1 MSFKILYI
9 EDDHTDSSR
18 VEREIANINAKGAS
32 RPVLIKSITTPDL
45 LATELDQQY
54 DLVLADA
61 CYPDVNG
68 VQTNRLDDIIQVVK
82 AWSDSNQV
90 ERPLPIIAYTGR
102 DKIALGYCLKRRDS
116 FFDIWDKSS
125 ASPEYAAWRMTNIAS
140 EIARS
145 RPDSLLQRLIRQ
157 MPHGARWHKHV
168 VAMTRAYSSGWT
180 ESDQIDRVKPSIG
193 AIAMELGEASQC
205 KALWETMQAWEPLSR
220 AVSETVRGHAR
231 HVLNV
236 FWLGYYLLHQP
247 QLRQM
252 FLSAWPKVL
261 EDREGMSPVKSSD
274 PIEALSDCWFYAGL
288 FHDVAGCIEK
298 HNTVTGKA
306 NALFTKF
313 KDFISLG
320 EPAHIVSCT
329 IETLAND
336 LLGALKPLR
345 RTLDPVWKKSLSDQ
359 KPDHGVLAGAYLAKS
374 ITDPTQNCYAREAAR
389 AMVVHNLISNLPDGA
404 SLPISWESEPIVC
417 LLLMCDQIQTWDRE
431 RGTEKLSDQD
441 GSERAE
447 LVGLQVEEGTGRA
460 NINLSI
466 DYLGPRFLDNAP
478 LIFERVKQRL
488 ENVLQDYPH
497 RALDRIAKPWPFSL
511 VVNCS
516 LNGRPV
522 NGLKFGPADKQ

>member
-1 MSFKILYI
+1 MSFKIIYI
-9 EDDHTDSSR
+9 EDDLTDSTR
-18 VEREIANINAKGAS
+18 VEKEITKINAAGAN
-32 RPVLIKSITTPDL
+32 RPVFIKSIATPDQ

-68 VQTNRLDDIIQVVK
+68 VQTNRLEDIIQVVK
-82 AWSDSNQV
+82 SWSDKNQV
-90 ERPLPIIAYTGR
+90 ERPLPIIAYTGS
-102 DKIALGYCLKRRDS
+102 DKIALEYCLNRRDA
-116 FFDIWDKSS
+116 FFDIWDKNS
-125 ASPEYAAWRMTNIAS
+125 ASPEYAAWRMTRIAS

-168 VAMTRAYSSGWT
+168 VAMTRAYSAGWT

-193 AIAMELGEASQC
+193 AIAMELGGAPQC

-236 FWLGYYLLHQP
+236 FWLGYYILHQP
-247 QLRQM
+247 QLRHM
-252 FLSAWPKVL
+252 FLNSWSKIL
-261 EDREGMSPVKSSD
+261 ENREGMSPVKSSD

-298 HNTVTGKA
+298 HNAVTSKA

-313 KDFISLG
+313 KEFISLG
-320 EPAHIVSCT
+320 EPAHIVPST

-345 RTLDPVWKKSLSDQ
+345 GTLEPAWRASLSQQ
-359 KPDHGVLAGAYLAKS
+359 KPDHGVVAGVCLAKS
-374 ITDPTQNCYAREAAR
+374 ITDPKQNCFAREAAR
-389 AMVVHNLISNLPDGA
+389 AMVVHNLISNVPDGA

-417 LLLMCDQIQTWDRE
+417 LLLLCDQIQTWDRE

-441 GSERAE
+441 GTERAE
-447 LVGLQVEEGTGRA
+447 LVGLQVEERTDRA

-466 DYLGPRFLDNAP
+466 DYLGPRYLDNAP

-488 ENVLQDYPH
+488 ENVLQDYPY

-516 LNGRPV
+516 LNGRTV
-522 NGLKFGPADKQ
+522 NGLSFGSADNG